1 MKAVV
6 FGGSGF
12 LGTWLVKKLVENNIK
27 TIIFDKNKTSLKNFV
42 DLNDTNIQ
50 FIEGDITDFNA
61 CKRSLK
67 NIDFVLHQA
76 ALGSVPRSIKDPI
89 NTNKSNI

>member
-27 TIIFDKNKTSLKNFV
+27 TTEISII
-42 DLNDTNIQ
+42 Q
-50 FIEGDITDFNA
+50 
-61 CKRSLK
+61 
-67 NIDFVLHQA
+67 
-76 ALGSVPRSIKDPI
+76 
-89 NTNKSNI
+89 

>member
-27 TIIFDKNKTSLKNFV
+27 TIIFDKNKTSLKNFI

-50 FIEGDITDFNA
+50 YIEGDITN
-61 CKRSLK
+61 S
-67 NIDFVLHQA
+67 
-76 ALGSVPRSIKDPI
+76 
-89 NTNKSNI
+89 